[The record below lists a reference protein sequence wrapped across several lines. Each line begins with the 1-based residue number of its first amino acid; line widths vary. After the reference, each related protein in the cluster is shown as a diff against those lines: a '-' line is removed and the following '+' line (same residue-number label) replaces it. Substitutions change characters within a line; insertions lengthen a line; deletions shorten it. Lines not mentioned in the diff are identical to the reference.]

1 VNAIRSAASGALMLA
16 MVGCAVF
23 RAPED
28 EPPVAPP
35 EPEVPGMPAEPEV
48 SVPPPTTVEPV
59 RTVAPV
65 PESERLLE
73 YFRQVRKLG
82 GVELGREYEVVRV
95 AYTRSRSDFDRL
107 RFAMVLSLPETALI
121 DETRALE
128 LLEPMIRNQ
137 NSPLHGL
144 AILLY
149 TFAQERRRLEKSVQ
163 GMQQKLDALKAMERN
178 LIERKR

>member
-1 VNAIRSAASGALMLA
+1 MLA

-23 RAPED
+23 RAPQD
-28 EPPVAPP
+28 EPPAA
-35 EPEVPGMPAEPEV
+35 PAEPEV
-48 SVPPPTTVEPV
+48 RAPPTPVEPV
-59 RTVAPV
+59 RPVAPV
-65 PESERLLE
+65 LESERLLE

-82 GVELGREYEVVRV
+82 GVELGREHEAVRV

-107 RFAMVLSLPETALI
+107 RFAMVLSLPETALN
-121 DETRALE
+121 DAARALE
-128 LLEPMIRNQ
+128 MLEPMIRNQ

-144 AILLY
+144 AILLHA
-149 TFAQERRRLEKSVQ
+149 FMQEQRRLEKSVQ